1 MSYDFSADEIF
12 EMAEQIER
20 NGARFYRKMAENISD
35 KSIRELLLDF
45 AAMEDDHERVFAS
58 MRADLSD
65 KEREPR
71 VFDPEDEA
79 ALYLRALA
87 DLRVFNEKAE
97 DGFVLPED
105 LSESEKGIKVFR
117 EAIKQEKDSIVFYLG
132 MKGLVPESLG
142 REKIDSIIKEEMKHI
157 RLLSNKLASLKA

>member
-20 NGARFYRKMAENISD
+20 NGARFYREMAENISD

-65 KEREPR
+65 KERESR

-79 ALYLRALA
+79 TLYLRALA

-105 LSESEKGIKVFR
+105 LSDREKGIKVFR
-117 EAIKQEKDSIVFYLG
+117 EAINQEKDSIVFYLG
-132 MKGLVPESLG
+132 MKGLVPENLG

-157 RLLSNKLASLKA
+157 RLLSNKLASLKV

>member
-20 NGARFYRKMAENISD
+20 NGARFYRKMAENIPD

-45 AAMEDDHERVFAS
+45 AAMEDGHERVFAS
-58 MRADLSD
+58 MRADLPD
-65 KEREPR
+65 KEREPM
-71 VFDPEDEA
+71 VFDPQDEA
-79 ALYLRALA
+79 ALYLRALV

-105 LSESEKGIKVFR
+105 LPDREKGTKVFR
-117 EAIKQEKDSIVFYLG
+117 EAINQEKDSIVFYLG
-132 MKGLVPESLG
+132 MKGLIPENLG
-142 REKIDSIIKEEMKHI
+142 KGKIDSIINEEMKHI
-157 RLLSNKLASLKA
+157 RLLSNRLASLKA

>member
-20 NGARFYRKMAENISD
+20 NGARFYRKMAEKISD
-35 KSIRELLLDF
+35 KSIGELLLDF

-65 KEREPR
+65 KEREPN
-71 VFDPEDEA
+71 VFDPGDEA

-132 MKGLVPESLG
+132 MKGLVPENLG
-142 REKIDSIIKEEMKHI
+142 RENIDSIIKEEMKHI
-157 RLLSNKLASLKA
+157 RLLSNKLASLKG

>member
-65 KEREPR
+65 KERESR
-71 VFDPEDEA
+71 VFDPQDEA
-79 ALYLRALA
+79 ALYLGALA

-97 DGFVLPED
+97 YRFVLPED
-105 LSESEKGIKVFR
+105 LSETEKGIKIFR

>member
-105 LSESEKGIKVFR
+105 LSETEKGIKIFR

-132 MKGLVPESLG
+132 MKGLVPENLG

>member
-20 NGARFYRKMAENISD
+20 NGARFYRKMAEKISD
-35 KSIRELLLDF
+35 KSIGELLLDF

-65 KEREPR
+65 KEREPN
-71 VFDPEDEA
+71 VFDPGDEA

-97 DGFVLPED
+97 DGFVLSED
-105 LSESEKGIKVFR
+105 LPEKEKGIKVFR
-117 EAIKQEKDSIVFYLG
+117 EAINQEKDSIVFYLG
-132 MKGLVPESLG
+132 MKGLVPENLG
-142 REKIDSIIKEEMKHI
+142 REKIESIIKEEMKHI

>member
-65 KEREPR
+65 KEREPN
-71 VFDPEDEA
+71 VFDPGDEA

-97 DGFVLPED
+97 DGFVLSED
-105 LSESEKGIKVFR
+105 LPEKEKGIKVFR
-117 EAIKQEKDSIVFYLG
+117 EAINQEKDSIVFYLG
-132 MKGLVPESLG
+132 MKGLVPENLG

-157 RLLSNKLASLKA
+157 RLLSNKLASLNA

>member
-20 NGARFYRKMAENISD
+20 NGSRFYRKMAEKMSD

-45 AAMEDDHERVFAS
+45 AAMEDGHKRVFTS

>member
-65 KEREPR
+65 KEREPN
-71 VFDPEDEA
+71 VFDPGDE
-79 ALYLRALA
+79 
-87 DLRVFNEKAE
+87 
-97 DGFVLPED
+97 
-105 LSESEKGIKVFR
+105 
-117 EAIKQEKDSIVFYLG
+117 
-132 MKGLVPESLG
+132 
-142 REKIDSIIKEEMKHI
+142 
-157 RLLSNKLASLKA
+157 

>member
-45 AAMEDDHERVFAS
+45 AAMEDRHERVFAS
-58 MRADLSD
+58 MRADLPD

-132 MKGLVPESLG
+132 MKGLVPENLG

>member
-65 KEREPR
+65 KEREPN
-71 VFDPEDEA
+71 VFDPGDEA

-132 MKGLVPESLG
+132 MKGLVPENLG

-157 RLLSNKLASLKA
+157 RLLSNKLASLKV

>member
-20 NGARFYRKMAENISD
+20 NGARFYRKMAENIAD

-105 LSESEKGIKVFR
+105 LSETEKGIKIFR

-132 MKGLVPESLG
+132 MKGLVPENLG

>member
-1 MSYDFSADEIF
+1 MSYDFSVDEIF

-20 NGARFYRKMAENISD
+20 NGARFYRKMADNISD

-45 AAMEDDHERVFAS
+45 ASMEDGHERVFAS

-97 DGFVLPED
+97 DGFALPED
-105 LSESEKGIKVFR
+105 LPEIEKGIKVFQ
-117 EAIKQEKDSIVFYLG
+117 EAITQEKDSIVFYLG
-132 MKGLVPESLG
+132 MKELVPENYG
-142 REKIDSIIKEEMKHI
+142 REKIDSIIQEEMKHI

>member
-35 KSIRELLLDF
+35 KSIRELFLDF

-79 ALYLRALA
+79 TLYLRALA
-87 DLRVFNEKAE
+87 DLRVFDEKAE

-105 LSESEKGIKVFR
+105 LSESEKGEKVFR
-117 EAIKQEKDSIVFYLG
+117 EAINQEKDSIVFYLG
-132 MKGLVPESLG
+132 MKGLVPKNLG

>member
-1 MSYDFSADEIF
+1 MSYDFSTDEIF

-45 AAMEDDHERVFAS
+45 AAMEDDHEGVFAS

-79 ALYLRALA
+79 TLYLRALA
-87 DLRVFNEKAE
+87 DLRVFDEKAE

-132 MKGLVPESLG
+132 MKGLVPENLG

-157 RLLSNKLASLKA
+157 RLLSNKLASLKG

>member
-20 NGARFYRKMAENISD
+20 NGSRFYRKMAENISD

-87 DLRVFNEKAE
+87 DLRVFNEKTE

-157 RLLSNKLASLKA
+157 RLLSNKLASLQA

>member
-45 AAMEDDHERVFAS
+45 AAMEDGHERVFAS

-71 VFDPEDEA
+71 VFDPEDET

-87 DLRVFNEKAE
+87 DLRVFNEKTE
-97 DGFVLPED
+97 DEFVLPED
-105 LSESEKGIKVFR
+105 LSETDKGIKVFR
-117 EAIKQEKDSIVFYLG
+117 EAINQEKDSIVFYLG
-132 MKGLVPESLG
+132 MKDLVPENLG
-142 REKIDSIIKEEMKHI
+142 RERIDSIIKEEMKHI

>member
-20 NGARFYRKMAENISD
+20 NGARFYRKMAENIPD

-45 AAMEDDHERVFAS
+45 AAMEDDHEKVFAS
-58 MRADLSD
+58 MRAGLSD
-65 KEREPR
+65 KERESR
-71 VFDPEDEA
+71 VFDPQDEA
-79 ALYLRALA
+79 TLYLRALA

-105 LSESEKGIKVFR
+105 LPEKEKGIKVFR
-117 EAIKQEKDSIVFYLG
+117 EAINQEKDSIVFYLG
-132 MKGLVPESLG
+132 MKGLVPENLG

>member
-20 NGARFYRKMAENISD
+20 NGARFYRKMAEKISD
-35 KSIRELLLDF
+35 KSIGELLLDF

-65 KEREPR
+65 KEREPN
-71 VFDPEDEA
+71 VFDPGDEA

-132 MKGLVPESLG
+132 MKGLVPENLG

-157 RLLSNKLASLKA
+157 RLLSNKLASLKV

>member
-35 KSIRELLLDF
+35 KSIGELLLDF

-65 KEREPR
+65 KEREPN
-71 VFDPEDEA
+71 VFDPGDEA

-97 DGFVLPED
+97 DGFVLSED
-105 LSESEKGIKVFR
+105 LPEKEKGIKVFR
-117 EAIKQEKDSIVFYLG
+117 EAINQEKDSIVFYLG
-132 MKGLVPESLG
+132 MKGLVPENLG

>member
-20 NGARFYRKMAENISD
+20 NGARFYRKMAEKISD

-58 MRADLSD
+58 MRADLPD
-65 KEREPR
+65 KEREPG

-132 MKGLVPESLG
+132 MKGLVPENLG
-142 REKIDSIIKEEMKHI
+142 REKIDTIIKEEMKHI
-157 RLLSNKLASLKA
+157 RLLSNKLVSLKA

>member
-20 NGARFYRKMAENISD
+20 NGSRFYRKMAENISD

-45 AAMEDDHERVFAS
+45 ASMEDGHERVFAS

-105 LSESEKGIKVFR
+105 LSEIEKGIKVFR

-132 MKGLVPESLG
+132 MKGLVSENLG

-157 RLLSNKLASLKA
+157 RLLSNKLTSLKA

>member
-71 VFDPEDEA
+71 VFDPQDEA
-79 ALYLRALA
+79 TLYLRALA

-97 DGFVLPED
+97 NGFVLPED

-117 EAIKQEKDSIVFYLG
+117 EAINQEKDSIVFYLG
-132 MKGLVPESLG
+132 MKGLVPENLG

>member
-20 NGARFYRKMAENISD
+20 NGARFYRKMAEKISD
-35 KSIRELLLDF
+35 KSIGELLLDF

-65 KEREPR
+65 KEREPN
-71 VFDPEDEA
+71 VFDPGDEA

-105 LSESEKGIKVFR
+105 LSEKEKGIKVFR

-132 MKGLVPESLG
+132 MKGLVPENLG

-157 RLLSNKLASLKA
+157 RLLSNKLASLKG

>member
-20 NGARFYRKMAENISD
+20 NGARFYRKMAEKISD
-35 KSIRELLLDF
+35 KSIGELLLDF

-65 KEREPR
+65 KEREPNI
-71 VFDPEDEA
+71 FDPGDEA

-132 MKGLVPESLG
+132 MKGLVPENLG

-157 RLLSNKLASLKA
+157 RLLSNELASLKV

>member
-105 LSESEKGIKVFR
+105 LSEREKGIKIFR

>member
-1 MSYDFSADEIF
+1 MSYDFSTDEIF

-35 KSIRELLLDF
+35 KSIGELLLDF

-65 KEREPR
+65 KEREPNI
-71 VFDPEDEA
+71 FDPGDEA

-132 MKGLVPESLG
+132 MKGLVPENLG

-157 RLLSNKLASLKA
+157 RLLSNKLASLKG

>member
-45 AAMEDDHERVFAS
+45 AAMEDAHERVFAS

-87 DLRVFNEKAE
+87 DLRVFNEKTE

-132 MKGLVPESLG
+132 MKGLVPENLG